1 MEALDIPQKKYSLFF
16 RKFPKSWE
24 YVHQHKKSPVYR
36 EEKEYKKSY
45 SSIKEQGGGVLL
57 DLSHELDYCNYL
69 MGGDV
74 ELFGNHGRQSDIT
87 VDSEDYAE
95 SIYYP
100 LISIVSNDSGFIMKK
115 SESGQTIL
123 KMPATL
129 IMPDDLGY
137 SCYDV
142 V

>member
-1 MEALDIPQKKYSLFF
+1 MFEDIP
-16 RKFPKSWE
+16 
-24 YVHQHKKSPVYR
+24 
-36 EEKEYKKSY
+36 
-45 SSIKEQGGGVLL
+45 
-57 DLSHELDYCNYL
+57 
-69 MGGDV
+69 
-74 ELFGNHGRQSDIT
+74 
-87 VDSEDYAE
+87 DSEDYVE

-100 LISIVSNDSGFIMKK
+100 LISIVRNDSGFIMKK
-115 SESGQTIL
+115 SGSGQTIL